1 MVEYNVKSEHAAE
14 FIHDG
19 EVRATLEYAA
29 THRNDVALV
38 DKILTKAAEGKGL
51 THREAAV
58 LMECDRQ
65 EQVARLFELAREL
78 KQRIYGN
85 RIVMF
90 APLYLSNYCINGCV
104 YCPYHA
110 KNRTIP
116 RRKLSQEEI
125 RREVIALQDMGHK
138 RLALETGEH
147 PIQSPIEYVLESI
160 DTIYSIHHRN
170 GAIRRVNVNIAATTV
185 ENYRL
190 LRDAGIGTYILFEE
204 TYDRATYEQLHPTG
218 PKSDWAYHTEAMDR
232 AMEGGI
238 DDVGIGALFGL
249 TNYRY
254 DLVGLL
260 MHVEH
265 LEARFGVGPHTI
277 SVPRIRPADDID
289 PADFPNA
296 VTDEVF
302 RRIVAVLRLAVP
314 YTGMIVS
321 TRESA
326 RSRELVLDV
335 GVSQIS
341 GGSRT
346 SVGGYAE
353 GVEDADRSAQF
364 DISDTRSL
372 DEIVGWLLELG
383 YVPSFCTACYREGR
397 TGDRF
402 MMLAKSGKIG
412 NCCGPNA
419 LMTLREYL
427 EDYASPH
434 TRSLGVEVIA
444 RELKMIPSDKVRR
457 ITEERLG
464 EITLGRRDFRF

>member
-1 MVEYNVKSEHAAE
+1 MKYDPKSAYAAE

-19 EVRATLEYAA
+19 EIRETLAWAAERA
-29 THRNDVALV
+29 NDPVLV
-38 DKILTKAAEGKGL
+38 EEILQRAAEGKGL
-51 THREAAV
+51 QHREAV
-58 LMECDRQ
+58 ILLEC
-65 EQVARLFELAREL
+65 RLEGVEERIFDLARRL

-90 APLYLSNYCINGCV
+90 APLYLSNYCVNGCL

-116 RRKLSQEEI
+116 RRKLTQEEI
-125 RREVIALQDMGHK
+125 RREVIAMQDMGHK

-147 PIQSPIEYVLESI
+147 PTQSPIEYVLESI

-190 LRDAGIGTYILFEE
+190 LREAGIGTYILFEE
-204 TYDRATYEQLHPTG
+204 TYDRSAYERLHPTG

-249 TNYRY
+249 SNYRY
-254 DLVGLL
+254 DFVGLL
-260 MHVEH
+260 MHAEH

-289 PADFPNA
+289 PADFPDA
-296 VTDEVF
+296 VTDAVF
-302 RRIVAVLRLAVP
+302 RRLVAVLRLAVP

-321 TRESA
+321 TRESQ

-335 GVSQIS
+335 GVSQLS

-353 GVEDADRSAQF
+353 GVEDAEESAQF
-364 DISDTRSL
+364 DISDNRSL
-372 DEIVGWLLELG
+372 DEIVAWLLELG
-383 YVPSFCTACYREGR
+383 YIPSFCTACYREGR

-402 MMLAKSGKIG
+402 MSLAKRGLIG
-412 NCCGPNA
+412 DCCAPNA

-427 EDYASPH
+427 EDYASSR
-434 TRSLGVEVIA
+434 TKVLGEQLIA
-444 RELKMIPSDKVRR
+444 REVPMIPTERVRR
-457 ITEERLG
+457 ITEENLKRILEG
-464 EITLGRRDFRF
+464 KRDFRF